1 MTASERISA
10 IYGEAGLERAR
21 RDQAENLLP
30 QLLAKVDKLTA
41 KRTALDELIA
51 EIEQAVDDI
60 RDGKITDYQ
69 LRKTRK
75 KAAEK

>member
-30 QLLAKVDKLTA
+30 QLLAKMDKLTA
-41 KRTALDELIA
+41 KRAALSEAMDEIDTAI
-51 EIEQAVDDI
+51 QDI
-60 RDGKITDYQ
+60 RDGKITDYL
-69 LRKTRK
+69 LRRTRK
-75 KAAEK
+75 KAAEE